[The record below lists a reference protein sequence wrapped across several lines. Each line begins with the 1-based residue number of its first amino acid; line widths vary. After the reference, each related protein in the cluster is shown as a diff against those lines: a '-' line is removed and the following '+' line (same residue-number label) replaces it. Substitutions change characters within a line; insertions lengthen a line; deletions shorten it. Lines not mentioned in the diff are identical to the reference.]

1 MAIKYFN
8 SPELNQKMRKIV
20 EKLDMNHID
29 ISRVKCVK
37 SYGSKAKSTI
47 ARCYGLSKIW
57 QDILEIDSHYIIEMI
72 SEKYEKLSEEE
83 KEKTLIHELL
93 HIPFNMG
100 GGFKHH
106 KNYVTRRRVEKLYKK
121 YKERKD
127 L

>member
-1 MAIKYFN
+1 MGIKYFN
-8 SPELNQKMRKIV
+8 SPELNEKMEEIV
-20 EKLDMNHID
+20 EKLSMEHID
-29 ISRVKCVK
+29 ISRVRCVK

-57 QDILEIDSHYIIEMI
+57 QDTLGIKSHYIIEMI
-72 SEKYEKLSEEE
+72 SEKYNKLSEEE

-106 KNYVTRRRVEKLYKK
+106 KNYVTRKRVEKLHKK
-121 YKERKD
+121 YRERKD